1 MKIGMFDSG
10 IGGINVLKEVMK
22 KYPNQEYIYF
32 GDTIHL
38 PYGDKTK
45 EQLMEFGTNI
55 IRFFEEQQV
64 DMIVIA
70 CGTCSGMVEEYQEKT
85 DIPIYDIIT
94 PTVNYVKKNYRSVS
108 LLATATTIEKGV
120 FEKKLSNY
128 GVQVYPLACPHF
140 VPYLEGL
147 NDQKLDMNRELQ
159 SLENKCYEA
168 VILGCTH
175 YPLLQK
181 EIEQCLHVV
190 SVDPGVCLADS
201 IELKSESHFSLTI
214 YMSEL
219 TSVLQSNVERILG
232 YKVELIEKRLDYMI
246 TK

>member
-1 MKIGMFDSG
+1 MKIGIFDSG
-10 IGGINVLKEVMK
+10 IGGINVLKAVMK

-64 DMIVIA
+64 DMIIIA
-70 CGTCSGMVEEYQEKT
+70 CGTCSGMVEEYQRKT

-94 PTVNYVKKNYRSVS
+94 PTVAYVKSHYQSVA
-108 LLATATTIEKGV
+108 LLATGTTIEKGV
-120 FEKKLSNY
+120 FESKLVKN
-128 GVQVYPLACPHF
+128 GVQVSPLACPHF

-147 NDQKLDMNRELQ
+147 NDQELNMDLELK
-159 SLENKCYEA
+159 SLKNKCYEA

-181 EIEQCLHVV
+181 EIEQCLNVV
-190 SVDPGVCLADS
+190 SVDPGVCLANS
-201 IELKSESHFSLTI
+201 ISLENGDCSLLTI
-214 YMSEL
+214 YMSAL
-219 TSVLQSNVERILG
+219 TSTLQSNVDRMLG
-232 YKVELIEKRLDYMI
+232 QKTELIEKRLDYI
-246 TK
+246 VES